1 MKVEEQFINREMS
14 WLEFNTR
21 VLSQAVD
28 NQVPLLERLKF
39 LAIYNSNL
47 DEFYMK
53 RVGGLKRLITAGI
66 TRSSIDGL
74 APKTQIEA
82 IRRTLIPQRQ
92 LAKDFSGWCY
102 IFSGCWS
109 GICEAN

>member
-21 VLSQAVD
+21 VLSQAAD

-53 RVGGLKRLITAGI
+53 RVGLPAQALTGWPRKP
-66 TRSSIDGL
+66 RSRPFAAL
-74 APKTQIEA
+74 
-82 IRRTLIPQRQ
+82 
-92 LAKDFSGWCY
+92 
-102 IFSGCWS
+102 
-109 GICEAN
+109 